1 MNVSNA
7 TWGECNH
14 MNKTSTS
21 KTHKDKAKAAVSK
34 TAALGEDIDLSK
46 YVGSSEEHPYQAD
59 PSQLPAKAKEQM
71 LGAGVMLDN
80 ASQRSGTYIQMDN
93 TPVHSSIRQ
102 EGVEVM
108 AVSQALEKYDWM
120 ADYWWQA
127 VAVDTDKYTANIE
140 LSQND
145 GYFIRALSGQ
155 KTVFPVQACLYLARA
170 KLVQNV
176 HNIIIAEEG
185 SELHIITGCTTASRE
200 DPGLHLGVSEFYIK
214 RGAKVT
220 FTMIHRWNP
229 ETSVRPRTAAIIE
242 EDGLFMSNYLLMK
255 PVRSLQMYPAARCV
269 GENATVR
276 YNSILVT
283 GEGSSLDVG
292 SRALLNA
299 RGAKTEIISRAI
311 TTGGNIIAR
320 GYIEGNAPEVKGH
333 LECRGLILGEKGI
346 IHAIPELKGTLAGID
361 LSHEAAVGKIAEEE
375 VEYLMARGL
384 TRDEA
389 TATIVRGFLRVDIEG
404 LPPLLGAE
412 LKRAVEASEKEVM

>member
-1 MNVSNA
+1 MNETN
-7 TWGECNH
+7 
-14 MNKTSTS
+14 TSG
-21 KTHKDKAKAAVSK
+21 THKDKAKTAASK
-34 TAALGEDIDLSK
+34 AAALGEDIDLSK
-46 YVGSSEEHPYQAD
+46 YVSSGEEHQYQAD
-59 PSQLPAKAKEQM
+59 PSRLPTRAKEQM
-71 LGAGVMLDN
+71 LSAGVMLDD

-93 TPVHSSIRQ
+93 IPVHSSISQ
-102 EGVEVM
+102 DGVEVM
-108 AVSQALEKYDWM
+108 SVSQALEKYDWI

-145 GYFIRALSGQ
+145 GYFIRSLPGQ

-176 HNIIIAEEG
+176 HNIIIAEED
-185 SELHIITGCTTASRE
+185 SELHIITGCTTASQE

-220 FTMIHRWNP
+220 FTMIHSWNP
-229 ETSVRPRTAAIIE
+229 ETSVRPRTAAVVE
-242 EDGLFMSNYLLMK
+242 ADGLFMSNYLLMK

-276 YNSILVT
+276 YNSILVS

-292 SRALLNA
+292 SRAFLNA
-299 RGAKTEIISRAI
+299 KGAKTEIISRAI
-311 TTGGNIIAR
+311 TTGGNITAR

-333 LECRGLILGEKGI
+333 LECRGLILGEKGT

-404 LPPLLGAE
+404 LPPLLSDE